1 MTDVTDMT
9 EAAAVQGS
17 DAQGPDVRGLAGL
30 HVLVLGAGVSG
41 PGAVR
46 ILHALGAS
54 PVVAD
59 SRPEAI
65 ARLREALPEG
75 VDCAGVDLDR
85 AAELL
90 GGSASVSGESD
101 GADGFDGPGVSGVDL
116 VVTSPGWRPDSPLL
130 LAAADAGI
138 AVWGDIE
145 LAWRADAAEL
155 FGPRRT
161 WLAVTGTNGKTTT
174 TSMLEAICLEAGMA
188 ARACGNIGLP
198 VTDVLLAEPR
208 VDVLA
213 AELSSFQL
221 HWAPSCRPDVG
232 LVLNIAEDH
241 LDWHGSM
248 EAYAAAKAQVL
259 TGRVAVAGAD
269 DEIAARLLAEAPAAT
284 RIGFRLGAPSAGEFG
299 VVDGVLTARIG
310 SADQRND
317 DDNAADHSN
326 AAGDDDAV
334 ALLPAADV
342 RPAGPAGILDAL
354 AASAVAM
361 SVGARAEHVSA
372 ALRSFT
378 VGAHR
383 AEPVETIDGVHYVDD
398 SKATN
403 PHAARTSLLG
413 GGGRVWIA
421 GGLLKGADVD
431 PLVAEVADV
440 LRGVVLIG
448 RDRGLIAEAL
458 ARHAPSVPVVE
469 LASGD
474 DDGAAAP
481 DEPQQTMDRAVD
493 EAARMA
499 TGGDTVLLAP
509 AAASMD
515 MFTDYGHRGRSFVLA
530 VGRVAGR

>member
-1 MTDVTDMT
+1 MT
-9 EAAAVQGS
+9 ETTHSAGAAAAR
-17 DAQGPDVRGLAGL
+17 DLDVRELGGAR
-30 HVLVLGAGVSG
+30 VLVLGAGVSG

-46 ILHALGAS
+46 ILDALGAE

-65 ARLREALPEG
+65 ARLREALPDG
-75 VDCAGVDLDR
+75 VACEGVDLDR

-90 GGSASVSGESD
+90 AVGDGRSSVGR
-101 GADGFDGPGVSGVDL
+101 

-130 LAAADAGI
+130 VAAVESGVP
-138 AVWGDIE
+138 VWGDVE

-208 VDVLA
+208 VEVLA

-232 LVLNIAEDH
+232 VVLNVAEDH

-269 DEIAARLLAEAPAAT
+269 DEIAARLLADAPAAT
-284 RIGFRLGAPSAGEFG
+284 RIGVRIGAPAAGEYG
-299 VVDGVLTARIG
+299 VVDGVLTARVG
-310 SADQRND
+310 AGGVGPGDGGDGGDEYD
-317 DDNAADHSN
+317 DDE
-326 AAGDDDAV
+326 V

-342 RPAGPAGILDAL
+342 RPAGPAGVLDAL

-361 SVGARAEHVSA
+361 SVGARAEHVAA

-383 AEPVETIDGVHYVDD
+383 AEPVATIDGITYIDD

-403 PHAARTSLLG
+403 PHAARTSLLAG
-413 GGGRVWIA
+413 GPMVWIA
-421 GGLLKGADVD
+421 GGLLKGADVE

-448 RDRGLIAEAL
+448 RDRGRIAGAL
-458 ARHAPSVPVVE
+458 ARHAPTVPVVE

-474 DDGAAAP
+474 DDDAAGP
-481 DEPQQTMDRAVD
+481 DEPQQTMDRAVA

>member
-1 MTDVTDMT
+1 MTNVTDRT
-9 EAAAVQGS
+9 ESAAV
-17 DAQGPDVRGLAGL
+17 QGPDVRRLAGL
-30 HVLVLGAGVSG
+30 RVLVLGAGVSG

-46 ILHALGAS
+46 ILHALGAD

-59 SRPEAI
+59 SRPDAL
-65 ARLREALPEG
+65 ARLREALPDDEEF
-75 VDCAGVDLDR
+75 VGVDLDH

-90 GGSASVSGESD
+90 DGSAG
-101 GADGFDGPGVSGVDL
+101 GPDVDL

-130 LAAADAGI
+130 LAAAAGDI
-138 AVWGDIE
+138 AVWGDVE

-241 LDWHGSM
+241 LDWHGSL

-269 DEIAARLLAEAPAAT
+269 DEIAARLLAAAPAAT
-284 RIGFRLGAPSAGEFG
+284 RIGFRLGEPSPGEFG

-310 SADQRND
+310 GVGHPDNHGSHAEDGSAP
-317 DDNAADHSN
+317 
-326 AAGDDDAV
+326 AV

-361 SVGARAEHVSA
+361 SVGARAEHVAA

-481 DEPQQTMDRAVD
+481 DEPQQTMDRAVA

-499 TGGDTVLLAP
+499 NGGDTVLLAP

>member
-1 MTDVTDMT
+1 MT
-9 EAAAVQGS
+9 ETTPTAGAAAGR
-17 DAQGPDVRGLAGL
+17 DLDVRELAGTR
-30 HVLVLGAGVSG
+30 VLVLGAGVSG

-46 ILHALGAS
+46 ILDALGAE

-65 ARLREALPEG
+65 ARLREALPDG
-75 VDCAGVDLDR
+75 VACEGVDLDR

-90 GGSASVSGESD
+90 AAPRGPVGQAGGAA
-101 GADGFDGPGVSGVDL
+101 GAGGGDRIGIDL

-130 LAAADAGI
+130 VAAADAGI
-138 AVWGDIE
+138 CVWGDVE

-198 VTDVLLAEPR
+198 VTDVLLTEPR
-208 VDVLA
+208 VEVLA

-232 LVLNIAEDH
+232 VVLNVAEDH

-269 DEIAARLLAEAPAAT
+269 DEIAARLLADAPAAT
-284 RIGFRLGAPSAGEFG
+284 RIGVRIGAPAAGEYG
-299 VVDGVLTARIG
+299 VVDGVLTARVG
-310 SADQRND
+310 AGGVGPGDGGDGGDEYD
-317 DDNAADHSN
+317 DDE
-326 AAGDDDAV
+326 V

-342 RPAGPAGILDAL
+342 RPAGPAGVLDAL

-361 SVGARAEHVSA
+361 SVGARAEHVAA

-383 AEPVETIDGVHYVDD
+383 AEPVATIDGITYIDD

-403 PHAARTSLLG
+403 PHAARTSLLAG
-413 GGGRVWIA
+413 GPMVWIA
-421 GGLLKGADVD
+421 GGLLKGADVE

-448 RDRGLIAEAL
+448 RDRGRIAGAL
-458 ARHAPSVPVVE
+458 ARHAPTVPVVE

-474 DDGAAAP
+474 DDDAAGP
-481 DEPQQTMDRAVD
+481 DEPQQTMDRAVA

>member
-1 MTDVTDMT
+1 MT
-9 EAAAVQGS
+9 AV
-17 DAQGPDVRGLAGL
+17 AEIDVRALTGAR
-30 HVLVLGAGVSG
+30 VLVLGAGVSG

-46 ILHALGAS
+46 ILDALGAD

-65 ARLREALPEG
+65 ERLRAALPEG
-75 VDCAGVDLDR
+75 VTCAGVDLDR

-90 GGSASVSGESD
+90 AVGD
-101 GADGFDGPGVSGVDL
+101 GRSPVEL

-130 LAAADAGI
+130 VAAAESGVP
-138 AVWGDIE
+138 VWGDVE

-174 TSMLEAICLEAGMA
+174 TAMLEAICLEAGMA

-208 VDVLA
+208 VAVLA

-232 LVLNIAEDH
+232 VVLNVAEDH

-248 EAYAAAKAQVL
+248 AAYAAAKAQVL
-259 TGRVAVAGAD
+259 TGRVAIAGAD
-269 DEIAARLLAEAPAAT
+269 DEIAARLLADAPAAT
-284 RIGFRLGAPSAGEFG
+284 HIGVRLGAPAPGELGVTDGILSACLG
-299 VVDGVLTARIG
+299 THR
-310 SADQRND
+310 
-317 DDNAADHSN
+317 
-326 AAGDDDAV
+326 GDDDETV
-334 ALLPAADV
+334 DPVPLLPAADV
-342 RPAGPAGILDAL
+342 SPAGPAGVLDAL
-354 AASAVAM
+354 AASAVAL
-361 SVGARAEHVSA
+361 SVGARPEHVAA
-372 ALRSFT
+372 ALRAFE

-383 AEPVETIDGVHYVDD
+383 AAPVETIDGVHYVDD

-403 PHAARTSLLG
+403 PHAARTSLLAG
-413 GGGRVWIA
+413 GRRVWIA

-431 PLVAEVADV
+431 PLVAEVAHV

-448 RDRGLIAEAL
+448 RDRGRIAEAL
-458 ARHAPSVPVVE
+458 ARHAPDVPVVQLE
-469 LASGD
+469 SGD
-474 DDGAAAP
+474 DGVVAVP
-481 DEPQQTMDRAVD
+481 DEPQQTMDRAVA

>member
-1 MTDVTDMT
+1 MTDMT
-9 EAAAVQGS
+9 R
-17 DAQGPDVRGLAGL
+17 GPVDIGALDGAR
-30 HVLVLGAGVSG
+30 VLVLGAGVSG

-46 ILHALGAS
+46 ILHALGARTI
-54 PVVAD
+54 VAD
-59 SRPEAI
+59 SRPA
-65 ARLREALPEG
+65 AVDRLRDSLP
-75 VDCAGVDLDR
+75 AGVTCTGIDLDR

-90 GGSASVSGESD
+90 GD
-101 GADGFDGPGVSGVDL
+101 PGARGVDL

-130 LAAADAGI
+130 RAAALAGLE
-138 AVWGDIE
+138 VWGDVE

-208 VDVLA
+208 VEVLA

-232 LVLNIAEDH
+232 VVLNVAEDH

-248 EAYAAAKAQVL
+248 EAYAAAKARVL
-259 TGRVAVAGAD
+259 TGRVAVAGVD
-269 DEIAARLLAEAPAAT
+269 DARAAHLLSAAPATT
-284 RIGFRLGAPSAGEFG
+284 RIGVRLGEPGAGEYG
-299 VVDGVLTARIG
+299 VVDGVLTARVAG
-310 SADQRND
+310 REGDD
-317 DDNAADHSN
+317 DDNAAP
-326 AAGDDDAV
+326 
-334 ALLPAADV
+334 LLPAEDI
-342 RPAGPAGILDAL
+342 RPPGPAGVLDAL
-354 AASAVAM
+354 AAAAVAM
-361 SVGARAEHVSA
+361 AIGARPEHVA
-372 ALRSFT
+372 GALRDFT

-383 AEPVETIDGVHYVDD
+383 AELVATVDDVRYVDD

-403 PHAARTSLLG
+403 PHAARTSLLAG
-413 GGGRVWIA
+413 GPMVWLA
-421 GGLLKGADVD
+421 GGLLKGADVE
-431 PLVAEVADV
+431 PLVAEVAQV
-440 LRGVVLIG
+440 LRGVVLFG
-448 RDRGLIAEAL
+448 RDRARIAQAL
-458 ARHAPSVPVVE
+458 SRHAPSVPVVE

-474 DDGAAAP
+474 DDDAAAP
-481 DEPQQTMDRAVD
+481 DEPQQTMDRAVA

-499 TGGDTVLLAP
+499 TGGDTVVLAP

-515 MFTDYGHRGRSFVLA
+515 MFTDYGHRGRSFALA

>member
-1 MTDVTDMT
+1 MRDVEPENGGVTREMT
-9 EAAAVQGS
+9 EI
-17 DAQGPDVRGLAGL
+17 DVRALSGAR
-30 HVLVLGAGVSG
+30 VLVLGAGVSG

-46 ILHALGAS
+46 ILDALGAE

-65 ARLREALPEG
+65 EHLRGSLPAG
-75 VDCAGVDLDR
+75 VTCAGVDLDR

-90 GGSASVSGESD
+90 AAERD
-101 GADGFDGPGVSGVDL
+101 GAGVGSSAVTL
-116 VVTSPGWRPDSPLL
+116 VVTSPGWRPDSQLL
-130 LAAADAGI
+130 VAAAEAGLP
-138 AVWGDIE
+138 VWGDVE

-174 TSMLEAICLEAGMA
+174 TAMLEAICLESGMA

-198 VTDVLLAEPR
+198 VTDVLMAEPR

-248 EAYAAAKAQVL
+248 QAYAAAKAQVL
-259 TGRVAVAGAD
+259 TGDVAVAGVD
-269 DEIAARLLAEAPAAT
+269 DEIAARLLADSPAAT
-284 RIGFRLGAPSAGEFG
+284 RIGVRLGPPAPGELG
-299 VVDGVLTARIG
+299 VVDGVLTARLASPRG
-310 SADQRND
+310 VDEADATTTGTATVAGQSDAD
-317 DDNAADHSN
+317 DDMTP
-326 AAGDDDAV
+326 
-334 ALLPAADV
+334 LLPVADV
-342 RPAGPAGILDAL
+342 RPAGPAGVLDAL
-354 AASAVAM
+354 AASAMALT
-361 SVGARAEHVSA
+361 VGARPEHVAA
-372 ALRSFT
+372 ALSSFT

-383 AEPVETIDGVHYVDD
+383 AEPVETIDGVTYVDD

-403 PHAARTSLLG
+403 PHAARTSLLA
-413 GGGRVWIA
+413 GGRMVWIA
-421 GGLLKGADVD
+421 GGLLKGADVG
-431 PLVAEVADV
+431 PLVSEVAGV
-440 LRGVVLIG
+440 LAGVVLIG
-448 RDRGLIAEAL
+448 RDRAQIAEAL
-458 ARHAPSVPVVE
+458 RRHAPDVPVVE

-474 DDGAAAP
+474 DGVVAGP
-481 DEPQQTMDRAVD
+481 DEPQQTMDRAVA

>member
-1 MTDVTDMT
+1 MTSTRKI
-9 EAAAVQGS
+9 
-17 DAQGPDVRGLAGL
+17 DVRALSGAR
-30 HVLVLGAGVSG
+30 VLVFGAGVSG

-46 ILHALGAS
+46 ILDALGAE
-54 PVVAD
+54 PLVAD

-75 VDCAGVDLDR
+75 VRCGGIDLDR

-90 GGSASVSGESD
+90 AARD
-101 GADGFDGPGVSGVDL
+101 GRPALDL

-130 LAAADAGI
+130 QAAAGAGVP
-138 AVWGDIE
+138 VWGDVE

-174 TSMLEAICLEAGMA
+174 TSMLEAILLEAGLA

-232 LVLNIAEDH
+232 LVLNVAEDH

-259 TGRVAVAGAD
+259 TGDVAVAGAD
-269 DEIAARLLAEAPAAT
+269 DEIAARLLADASATT
-284 RIGFRLGAPSAGEFG
+284 RIGVRLGAPARGELG
-299 VVDGVLTARIG
+299 VVDGVLTSRLVA
-310 SADQRND
+310 AEACDD
-317 DDNAADHSN
+317 DDNDAA
-326 AAGDDDAV
+326 

-342 RPAGPAGILDAL
+342 RPAGPAGVLDAL
-354 AASAVAM
+354 AASAMAL
-361 SVGARAEHVSA
+361 SVGARPEHVA
-372 ALRSFT
+372 VALRSFT

-383 AEPVETIDGVHYVDD
+383 AEPVETIDGVTFVDD

-403 PHAARTSLLG
+403 PHAARTSLLAG
-413 GGGRVWIA
+413 GQMVWIA
-421 GGLLKGADVD
+421 GGLLKGAEVD
-431 PLVAEVADV
+431 PLVAEVAGV
-440 LRGVVLIG
+440 LRGVVLLG
-448 RDRGLIAEAL
+448 RDRARIAEAL
-458 ARHAPSVPVVE
+458 GRHAPDVPVVE

-474 DDGAAAP
+474 DGDVAGP
-481 DEPQQTMDRAVD
+481 DEPQQTMDRAVA

-530 VGRVAGR
+530 VGRVSGR